1 MERLTAQD
9 LMNLWPDEFGWPM
22 DIGAVAIL
30 DGTRLIEPDGRFK
43 IDAAREAIARRLH
56 MVPRFRQQLY
66 TPRPGLGG
74 PLWVDAQC
82 FDLGS
87 HVGVFQLSPPADE
100 AQLLFAVEQLRVRRL
115 DRSRP
120 LWEMWFLPGLSHQRV
135 GLFIKMHHT
144 VADGMAGVALLGA
157 LLDRQPNPPAE
168 PVPSWT
174 PAPLPPASAL
184 LQDNIARRV
193 HAARRLFDTLA
204 RPIDTTR
211 RIRRAWP
218 TARVGLTDQDA
229 PRTSLNRRIGPHRT
243 LTIIPSRLY
252 LARQIAHAHHA
263 KVNDVLLAAV
273 AGGLRDLLGS
283 RGEAV
288 DGVVL
293 RAFVPVSLHHEQP
306 GQARGNQSTVIIAPL
321 PIGEPDPV
329 RRLELIAIA
338 TAEQKKHSHSPA
350 LNAFPNSLVQR
361 MAWRLAAHQHYM
373 NVSVTNVPG
382 PTTMLY
388 LAGAELLE
396 VFPVIPISIN
406 LTLGIGALS
415 YADQFNITAVADR
428 DLCPDVNTFA
438 TGVQNTLDAL
448 ATSTTARSMAAMG
461 GSQL

>member
-1 MERLTAQD
+1 VIVVERLTAQD
-9 LMNLWPDEFGWPM
+9 LMNLWPDEFGWPL
-22 DIGAVAIL
+22 DIGALAIL
-30 DGTRLIEPDGRFK
+30 DGTRLTDPDGRFK
-43 IDAAREAIARRLH
+43 IEVAREAIARRLH
-56 MVPRFRQQLY
+56 LVPRFRQQLY
-66 TPRPGLGG
+66 TPRHGLGG

-82 FDLGS
+82 FDIAA
-87 HVGVFQLSPPADE
+87 HVSVVRLSPPADE
-100 AQLLFAVEQLRVRRL
+100 AQLLLAVEQLRARRF

-120 LWEMWFLPGLSHQRV
+120 LWEMWFLTGLAQQRV

-144 VADGMAGVALLGA
+144 VADGVAGVALLGK
-157 LLDRQPNPPAE
+157 LLDQEPDPPVE
-168 PVPSWT
+168 SVPSWT
-174 PAPLPPASAL
+174 PAPIPPALAL
-184 LQDNIARRV
+184 LRDNMARRIGTGSRV
-193 HAARRLFDTLA
+193 FGTLTH
-204 RPIDTTR
+204 PIDT
-211 RIRRAWP
+211 IRRARRA
-218 TARVGLTDQDA
+218 ARVGIADQDA

-243 LTIIPSRLY
+243 LTIIPSRLD
-252 LARQIAHAHHA
+252 LAKQIAHAHHA

-273 AGGLRDLLGS
+273 AGGLRDLLSS
-283 RGEAV
+283 RGEPV

-293 RAFVPVSLHHEQP
+293 RAFVPVSLHHEQL
-306 GQARGNQSTVIIAPL
+306 GQARGNQSTVFIAPL

-329 RRLELIAIA
+329 RRLELIATA

-382 PTTMLY
+382 PKWPLY
-388 LAGAELLE
+388 LAGVELLE
-396 VFPVIPISIN
+396 VFPIIPISIN

-448 ATSTTARSMAAMG
+448 ATSTAARSTAAMR

>member
-1 MERLTAQD
+1 MPSASISR
-9 LMNLWPDEFGWPM
+9 
-22 DIGAVAIL
+22 
-30 DGTRLIEPDGRFK
+30 RRGRP
-43 IDAAREAIARRLH
+43 A
-56 MVPRFRQQLY
+56 
-66 TPRPGLGG
+66 
-74 PLWVDAQC
+74 
-82 FDLGS
+82 
-87 HVGVFQLSPPADE
+87 SPAADE
-100 AQLLFAVEQLRVRRL
+100 AELLLAVEQLRVRRF

-144 VADGMAGVALLGA
+144 VADGVTGVALLGA
-157 LLDRQPNPPAE
+157 LLDRQPHPPAE
-168 PVPSWT
+168 PVTPWT
-174 PAPLPPASAL
+174 PAPIPSGQAL

-193 HAARRLFDTLA
+193 RTARRVFGTLA
-204 RPIDTTR
+204 DPIDIR
-211 RIRRAWP
+211 RRVRRAWP
-218 TARVGLTDQDA
+218 TARVGIADQDA
-229 PRTSLNRRIGPHRT
+229 PRTSLNRRIGPHRA
-243 LTIIPSRLY
+243 LTIIPSRLD

-288 DGVVL
+288 DGVVF
-293 RAFVPVSLHHEQP
+293 RAFVPVSLHHEQL
-306 GQARGNQSTVIIAPL
+306 GQARGNQTTVMIAPL

-329 RRLELIAIA
+329 RRLELIATA
-338 TAEQKKHSHSPA
+338 TAEQKQHSHSPA
-350 LNAFPNSLVQR
+350 LNAFPNGLVQR

-382 PTTMLY
+382 PNRPLY

-415 YADQFNITAVADR
+415 YTDQFNITAVADR
-428 DLCPDVNTFA
+428 DLCPDVTTFA

-448 ATSTTARSMAAMG
+448 ATSTAARSVAAMG